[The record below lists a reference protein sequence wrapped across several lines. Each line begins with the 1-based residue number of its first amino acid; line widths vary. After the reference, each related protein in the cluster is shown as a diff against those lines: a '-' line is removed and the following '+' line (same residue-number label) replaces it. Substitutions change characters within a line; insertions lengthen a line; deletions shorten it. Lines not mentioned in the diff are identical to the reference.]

1 MTLGA
6 VSETIILR
14 GVEVELSSA
23 AGQEFLLGAT
33 RAAEGLVDDSEL
45 AEKWELSLEDLKT
58 LANNKAVGRAIK
70 ELRARRVNSGAAA
83 RESAA
88 QIFVRA
94 PKTMGEILN
103 SSQTPPRV
111 KIEASRELRATA
123 TGTGDDNRSTETER
137 FVIRIDLTAA
147 ADGEVLE
154 FDKAIKIGADDL
166 APDEQPK
173 LPTRPK
179 LTVLSNDGLENDE

>member
-1 MTLGA
+1 MTMGA

-14 GVEVELSSA
+14 GIEVELTSA

-45 AEKWELSLEDLKT
+45 AEKWELSLEELKT

-88 QIFVRA
+88 QIFVRS
-94 PKTMGEILN
+94 PKAMGEILD
-103 SSQTPPRV
+103 SSHTSPRV

-123 TGTGDDNRSTETER
+123 IGTGDDNRPAETER
-137 FVIRIDLTAA
+137 FVIRIDLTAGG
-147 ADGEVLE
+147 GEVLD
-154 FDKAIKIGADDL
+154 FNKAIKIDADDV
-166 APDEQPK
+166 APNEQPK

-179 LTVLSNDGLENDE
+179 LTVLSNDGLETDE